1 MHRFFFLFLFII
13 WNVSLSGQDIINLKD
28 GNEIYAK
35 VLKIG
40 ENEVEY
46 RKFSNLE
53 GPIYTKN
60 KAEIVSIKYQNGSLD
75 NFSSKDTAKKTG
87 SDYAVHKYM
96 EASNI
101 QTIEPPKMSDGTMA
115 KVVSINGVGV
125 FFMSRPLVKYRI
137 VFSSG
142 DLMSD
147 LDIKS
152 IFWGGLARQD
162 VDEKIKKIVNAAYRK
177 SGEEATPIHGV
188 LYSGGNR
195 AVAIQF
201 TDFSDTMIHYA
212 LVDKIDNV
220 DVFVFANPH
229 NIGFSIQKEARAK
242 SGGFTAMISYG
253 IVSSTMEDD
262 ITKLIERLNPKK
274 NKLDGVVYTDGKKG
288 YGIVYK
294 KTP

>member
-1 MHRFFFLFLFII
+1 M
-13 WNVSLSGQDIINLKD
+13 SQDIINLKD

-40 ENEVEY
+40 VNEVEY
-46 RKFSNLE
+46 KKFSNIE
-53 GPIYTKN
+53 GPIYAKKKT
-60 KAEIVSIKYQNGSLD
+60 EILAIRYQNGSID
-75 NFSSKDTAKKTG
+75 NFDLKDSSQKLE

-96 EASNI
+96 EATNV
-101 QTIEPPKMSDGTMA
+101 QVVEPPKITEGTMA
-115 KVVSINGVGV
+115 KVSSINGVGV
-125 FFMSRPLVKYRI
+125 FFMSKPLAKYRI

-177 SGEEATPIHGV
+177 SEREATPIHGI
-188 LYSGGNR
+188 LYTGGNR

-201 TDFSDTMIHYA
+201 ADLSDTMTRYA
-212 LVDKIDNV
+212 LVDKISNI
-220 DVFVFANPH
+220 DVFVFSNPH
-229 NIGFSIQKEARAK
+229 NRQISIQKEARAK
-242 SGGFTAMISYG
+242 SGGFAAMMSYG
-253 IVSSTMEDD
+253 IISSTMEDD
-262 ITKLIERLNPKK
+262 ITKLVERLTPKK

-288 YGIVYK
+288 YGIVYE
-294 KTP
+294 